1 MNRFAATDAGDAAGT
16 LEAPLPTDADSP
28 ALVEAVLRELA
39 GHLAALAARPDRPS
53 AIDLRSL
60 PISDPDRQALR
71 RRLGAGEV
79 RATLT
84 LSGTS
89 QIDETA
95 YAGVWWVR
103 HDAADGGVLAEQI
116 VVARVPE
123 LLLAHPDDID
133 AAARRLQQQL
143 GADAAPGDPE
153 EHADG

>member
-1 MNRFAATDAGDAAGT
+1 MSAFAALDTGGGAF
-16 LEAPLPTDADSP
+16 EAPTPTGADSP

-39 GHLAALAARPDRPS
+39 GHLAALALRPDEPS
-53 AIDLRSL
+53 AVDLRSL
-60 PISDPDRQALR
+60 PMGDGDRQALR
-71 RRLGAGEV
+71 QRLGVGEV

-103 HDAADGGVLAEQI
+103 HESADGGVLAEQI

-133 AAARRLQQQL
+133 DAARRLQQQL
-143 GADAAPGDPE
+143 GAGTAPGDPE
-153 EHADG
+153 EHADA